1 MQLSHSP
8 QVQERSEEYNLLA
21 AKIWALAGN
30 MAFIAKVDEWR
41 AKLFQLCLKR
51 LSDELEWEEDHWTS
65 YSMMRLNNFFATQ
78 LRITQIG
85 EALPHSKDSV
95 YGIIGLDEIVAIQ
108 EEIMQVKN
116 HEEKFQLDGMLVSLF
131 RNKNTTKILESYGNM
146 AKEMLE
152 PKPISS
158 QETSKTRTWL
168 QGFKDRLL
176 SLVRPA

>member
-1 MQLSHSP
+1 
-8 QVQERSEEYNLLA
+8 
-21 AKIWALAGN
+21 
-30 MAFIAKVDEWR
+30 
-41 AKLFQLCLKR
+41 
-51 LSDELEWEEDHWTS
+51 
-65 YSMMRLNNFFATQ
+65 MRLNNFFATQ

-158 QETSKTRTWL
+158 QETSKTRT
-168 QGFKDRLL
+168 
-176 SLVRPA
+176 